1 MTIFNDEERK
11 AGTLILSQF
20 KMFNEA
26 SAFFAQY
33 IDPVFFNGFDNYFK
47 QIAERKNWVG
57 EYEFNKKSCIWF
69 SPKNWQLTVNEE
81 KTKEWKYW
89 FETYYLLDDEIDY
102 RLSMLTN
109 TSSKQSMFGI
119 RFTVNSGWIG
129 GNRCLNE
136 FSKNISDHHINQLQ
150 KLGLTH
156 QGKGNFFIP
165 LKLEI
170 EQIAAC
176 WEEFA
181 SFSIEHDVFKPI
193 DELMDK
199 LEKSSTIFDEIF
211 STVNPAQE

>member
-26 SAFFAQY
+26 SVFFAQY
-33 IDPVFFNGFDNYFK
+33 IDPVFFKGFDNYFK

-81 KTKEWKYW
+81 KIEEWKYW
-89 FETYYLLDDEIDY
+89 FETYYLPDDEIDY

-129 GNRCLNE
+129 GNKYLKE
-136 FSKNISDHHINQLQ
+136 FSKEISNHHINQLQ
-150 KLGLTH
+150 ELDFIN
-156 QGKGNFFIP
+156 QGKGNFFLP
-165 LKLEI
+165 LKLNI
-170 EQIAAC
+170 ERVAAC
-176 WEEFA
+176 WEEHAAFP
-181 SFSIEHDVFKPI
+181 IEHDVFNPI
-193 DELMDK
+193 DELMHK
-199 LEKSSTIFDEIF
+199 LEQSTAIFDEIF
-211 STVNPAQE
+211 ASANSEKD